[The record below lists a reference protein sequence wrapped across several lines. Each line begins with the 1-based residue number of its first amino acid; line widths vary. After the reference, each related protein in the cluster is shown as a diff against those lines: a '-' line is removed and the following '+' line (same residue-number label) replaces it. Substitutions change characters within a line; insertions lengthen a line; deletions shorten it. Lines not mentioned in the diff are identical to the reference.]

1 MSLAERCAKLPVASR
16 RVVALLVTP
25 LAIVLL
31 VSVIWLPIGLM
42 RQSQIDW
49 RSEAIDT
56 LSSTQQAP
64 AAQAAM
70 DQQLTAM
77 RSSPLWSRFY
87 KTPDSVS
94 ATTALHADLS
104 ALLSGA
110 QASVQSLTPIPSE
123 EQSAFT
129 RIGVRFGASMRMN
142 DLQNLLTAMSAHSRY
157 LRVERLVVTAPQM
170 QVPDQNPAIQSTM
183 DVYGF
188 QLSDAAKTTGDEVL
202 SAKVNG
208 DR

>member
-170 QVPDQNPAIQSTM
+170 Q
-183 DVYGF
+183 
-188 QLSDAAKTTGDEVL
+188 
-202 SAKVNG
+202 
-208 DR
+208 

>member
-1 MSLAERCAKLPVASR
+1 
-16 RVVALLVTP
+16 
-25 LAIVLL
+25 
-31 VSVIWLPIGLM
+31 
-42 RQSQIDW
+42 
-49 RSEAIDT
+49 
-56 LSSTQQAP
+56 
-64 AAQAAM
+64 M

-157 LRVERLVVTAPQM
+157 LHVERLVVTAPQM
-170 QVPDQNPAIQSTM
+170 QVADQNPPLAVTM
-183 DVYGF
+183 DVYGY
-188 QLSDAAKTTGDEVL
+188 QLSDVAKATGDEVL

>member
-16 RVVALLVTP
+16 RAVALVGVP

-31 VSVIWLPIGLM
+31 LMTIWLPIGLL

-49 RSEAIDT
+49 RNEAIDT
-56 LSSTQQAP
+56 LSSTHQAP
-64 AAQAAM
+64 AVQAAL
-70 DQQLTAM
+70 DQQLAAM

-87 KTPDSVS
+87 KTPDTVS

-104 ALLSGA
+104 ALLNAA
-110 QASVQSLTPIPSE
+110 QASVHSLTPIQSE
-123 EQSAFT
+123 EQGAFT

-142 DLQNLLTAMSAHSRY
+142 DLQNVLAAMNAHSRY

-170 QVPDQNPAIQSTM
+170 QVPEQNPPLAVTM
-183 DVYGF
+183 DVYGYR
-188 QLSDAAKTTGDEVL
+188 LSDVAKATGDEVL

>member
-1 MSLAERCAKLPVASR
+1 MSLAERCAKLPIASR
-16 RVVALLVTP
+16 RVVALLVVP
-25 LAIVLL
+25 LSIVLL
-31 VSVIWLPIGLM
+31 VSVIWLPIGLL

-49 RSEAIDT
+49 RNEAIDT

-64 AAQAAM
+64 AVQAAL

-94 ATTALHADLS
+94 ATTALHGDLS

-123 EQSAFT
+123 AQSAFT

-170 QVPDQNPAIQSTM
+170 QVPDQNPPLAVTM
-183 DVYGF
+183 DVYGY
-188 QLSDAAKTTGDEVL
+188 QLEIAE
-202 SAKVNG
+202 
-208 DR
+208 